1 MLREIDIHE
10 ISDGKFYELNDMVKA
25 DCGGCQGCSSCCHGM
40 GSSIILDPLDIHRIS
55 TGLKKSFDELL
66 NEYIELNIV
75 DGLIL
80 PNLKMAGEK
89 EACAFL
95 DNNGRCSIHPI
106 RPGICRIFPLGRYY
120 ENHSFRYF
128 LQVHECPKPNKSK
141 VKIRKWIDTEDT
153 KRYEK
158 YVSDWHYYLKELQ
171 DYVRQS
177 NPENIDSIVRQL
189 SLYIL
194 NQFYRNPF
202 LPEVDF
208 YSQFYTRLEKTVKPT
223 DILS

>member
-10 ISDGKFYELNDMVKA
+10 VSDGKFYELNDMVKA

>member
-1 MLREIDIHE
+1 MLRKIDIHE
-10 ISDGKFYELNDMVKA
+10 VSDGKFYGLGDMVKA

-55 TGLKKSFDELL
+55 MGLKKSFDELL

-171 DYVRQS
+171 DYVQQS

-189 SLYIL
+189 SLFIL

-202 LPEVDF
+202 MPEEDF
-208 YSQFYTRLEKTVKPT
+208 YSQFYTRLERTIKPT

>member
-10 ISDGKFYELNDMVKA
+10 VSDGKFYELNDMVKA

-202 LPEVDF
+202 LPEIDF